1 MRNLLAFIYRNHFV
15 FIFLLAQVICF
26 WMMMRGKNYQGSR
39 LINSSNAVAANI
51 YAAEANTKEYFSL
64 KQENLRL
71 ALENTE
77 LRNRMKSNYL
87 AYPAREFRVGDTV
100 YKLQYEFIDAKV
112 VNASVNNRNNYI
124 TINAG
129 YAQGVTKEMGVYNSL
144 GMIGFVKDV
153 SENFASVISVLHK
166 DFAVNCK
173 LKRDGSYGPL
183 IWDGKDYQYCLLT
196 DIPTH
201 AKIKNGDTVVS
212 SSLSS
217 YFPEGIMVGTIDS
230 YERRQNDQFFTIK
243 VKLSADLKKLNYV
256 YVIKN
261 HLKKEKDSLETAT
274 QIQPKK

>member
-1 MRNLLAFIYRNHFV
+1 VRNLLAFIYKNHFV
-15 FIFLLAQVICF
+15 FIFLLAQAICF

-51 YAAEANTKEYFSL
+51 YQAEANTKEYFSL

-77 LRNRMKSNYL
+77 LRNRMKSNFL
-87 AYPAREFRVGDTV
+87 AYPTREFRVGDTV
-100 YKLQYEFIDAKV
+100 YKLQYEFINAKV

-129 YAQGVTKEMGVYNSL
+129 AAQGVTKEMGVYNSL

-153 SENFASVISVLHK
+153 SENFSSVISVLHK

-230 YERRQNDQFFTIK
+230 YERRQSEQFYTIK

-261 HLKKEKDSLETAT
+261 NLKREKDSIEIAT
-274 QIQPKK
+274 QTQPKK

>member
-1 MRNLLAFIYRNHFV
+1 V
-15 FIFLLAQVICF
+15 FLLAQLICF
-26 WMMMRGKNYQGSR
+26 WMMIRGKNYQGSQ

-51 YAAEANTKEYFSL
+51 YEAEANTKEYFSL

-71 ALENTE
+71 AIENKE
-77 LRNRMKSNYL
+77 LRNHLKSNYF
-87 AYPAREFRVGDTV
+87 AFPTREIRINDTV

-129 YAQGVTKEMGVYNSL
+129 SAQGVTREMGVYNSL
-144 GMIGFVKDV
+144 GMIGFVRDV
-153 SENFASVISVLHK
+153 SENFATIISVLHK

-230 YERRQNDQFFTIK
+230 YERRQNEQFYTIK

-261 HLKKEKDSLETAT
+261 NLKKEKDSLERTT
-274 QIQPKK
+274 QAIK

>member
-1 MRNLLAFIYRNHFV
+1 VRNLLAFIYKNHFV
-15 FIFLLAQVICF
+15 FIFLLAQAICF

-51 YAAEANTKEYFSL
+51 YEAEANTKEYFSL

-77 LRNRMKSNYL
+77 LRNRLKSNFL
-87 AYPAREFRVGDTV
+87 AYPTREFRTADTV
-100 YKLQYEFIDAKV
+100 YKLQYEFINAKV

-129 YAQGVTKEMGVYNSL
+129 TAQGVTKEMGVYNSL

-153 SENFASVISVLHK
+153 SENFASVISILHK

-230 YERRQNDQFFTIK
+230 YERRQNEQFYTIK

-261 HLKKEKDSLETAT
+261 NLKREKDSIETAT
-274 QIQPKK
+274 QTQPKK

>member
-1 MRNLLAFIYRNHFV
+1 
-15 FIFLLAQVICF
+15 
-26 WMMMRGKNYQGSR
+26 MMRSKSYQGSH

-51 YAAEANTKEYFSL
+51 YEAEANTKEYFSL
-64 KQENLRL
+64 KQENFRL
-71 ALENTE
+71 AMENAE
-77 LRNRMKSNYL
+77 LRNRMRSNYIGR
-87 AYPAREFRVGDTV
+87 PNREFRTKDSV
-100 YKLQYEFIDAKV
+100 YVLQYEFINAKV

-129 YAQGVTKEMGVYNSL
+129 SNDGVTPEMGVYNSL
-144 GMIGFVKDV
+144 GMVGFVKDV
-153 SENFASVISVLHK
+153 SKNFASVISILHK

-230 YERRQNDQFFTIK
+230 YERRQNEQFYTIK

-261 HLKKEKDSLETAT
+261 HLKAEKDSLEKISQT
-274 QIQPKK
+274 QPKK

>member
-1 MRNLLAFIYRNHFV
+1 MRNLLAFLNRYHFIFV
-15 FIFLLAQVICF
+15 FLLAQLICF
-26 WMMMRGKNYQGSR
+26 WMMMRGKNYQGSQ

-64 KQENLRL
+64 RQENLRL
-71 ALENTE
+71 AIENTQ

-87 AYPAREFRVGDTV
+87 AFPTREFRINDTV

-129 YAQGVTKEMGVYNSL
+129 SAQGVTKEMGVYNSL
-144 GMIGFVKDV
+144 GMVGFVRDV
-153 SENFASVISVLHK
+153 SENFATIISILHK

-201 AKIKNGDTVVS
+201 AKIRNGDTVVS

-230 YERRQNDQFFTIK
+230 YERRQNEQFYTIK
-243 VKLSADLKKLNYV
+243 VKLSADLKTLNYV

-261 HLKKEKDSLETAT
+261 SFKREKDSLEKTT
-274 QIQPKK
+274 QPIK

>member
-1 MRNLLAFIYRNHFV
+1 MRNLLAFIYKNHFV
-15 FIFLLAQVICF
+15 FIFLLVQVICF

-51 YAAEANTKEYFSL
+51 YQAEANTKEYFSL

-77 LRNRMKSNYL
+77 LRNRMKSNFL
-87 AYPAREFRVGDTV
+87 AYPTREFRTADTV
-100 YKLQYEFIDAKV
+100 YKLQYEFINAKV
-112 VNASVNNRNNYI
+112 VNASVNNRNNYV

-129 YAQGVTKEMGVYNSL
+129 AAQGVTKEMGVYNSL

-230 YERRQNDQFFTIK
+230 YERRQSEQFYTIK

-261 HLKKEKDSLETAT
+261 NMKREKDSLEAAT
-274 QIQPKK
+274 QTQPKK

>member
-1 MRNLLAFIYRNHFV
+1 MRNLLAFLYRHHFIFV
-15 FIFLLAQVICF
+15 FLLAQLICF
-26 WMMMRGKNYQGSR
+26 WMMIRGKNYQGSQ

-51 YAAEANTKEYFSL
+51 YEAEANTKEYFSL

-71 ALENTE
+71 AIENKE
-77 LRNRMKSNYL
+77 LRNHLKSNYF
-87 AYPAREFRVGDTV
+87 AFPTREIRINDTV

-129 YAQGVTKEMGVYNSL
+129 SAQGVTREMGVYNSL
-144 GMIGFVKDV
+144 GMIGFVRDV
-153 SENFASVISVLHK
+153 SENFATIISVLHK

-230 YERRQNDQFFTIK
+230 YERRQNEQFYTIK

-261 HLKKEKDSLETAT
+261 NLKKEKDSLERTT
-274 QIQPKK
+274 QAIK